1 MVTIDFVV
9 VEGDDKRVSIDGD
22 ERGLQNLRSEIVSV
36 KNFEEW
42 KTSQKSVCII
52 VCKSPLKFTTN
63 PSARLHL
70 LPLPNP
76 FT

>member
-36 KNFEEW
+36 KNFFEEW

-52 VCKSPLKFTTN
+52 VCKCHCNLFKFDD
-63 PSARLHL
+63 
-70 LPLPNP
+70 
-76 FT
+76 